1 MSISTK
7 KVYTLPFFLYL
18 CSLKN
23 MLKRLGYIVAV
34 AGLLVSCNGM
44 QQLLKEKNP
53 EVKYEAAKNLF
64 QEKKYAKCS
73 QLLEDVATYYKG
85 TGRAEEVLYL
95 LAESYRGQE
104 NYVTAAEYYNTYV
117 KNYPRGTYA
126 QECNFMIGFCYYK
139 DSADP
144 RLDQTSTHNALE
156 AFTAYL
162 EQYPLS
168 DRSSETYQYIFELE
182 DKLAYKGYLN
192 AKLYYN
198 LGMYLG
204 NNFRSAIICAN
215 NTLKDYPETKHR
227 EALLFLVLQAKYKEA
242 VLSVHEKKSERFS
255 EVIDEYYNYSSEY
268 PNGKYIRDANRML
281 KEAKA
286 HVKQ

>member
-1 MSISTK
+1 M
-7 KVYTLPFFLYL
+7 
-18 CSLKN
+18 
-23 MLKRLGYIVAV
+23 
-34 AGLLVSCNGM
+34 
-44 QQLLKEKNP
+44 
-53 EVKYEAAKNLF
+53 
-64 QEKKYAKCS
+64 
-73 QLLEDVATYYKG
+73 
-85 TGRAEEVLYL
+85 LYL

-104 NYVTAAEYYNTYV
+104 DYVTAAEYYNTYV